1 MKVGQ
6 WVAFAGLVLTLAGH
20 AQVVPA
26 STPAPLQRSIS
37 SSQQFIVY
45 YQDRTVRSRV
55 VRKLEDIKFL
65 WLKRL
70 NLRDSWKAP
79 IIVRL
84 QTLRPPNYP
93 RIATGVYESDANEL
107 KIQIDIYEPSVIQSP
122 EFDVEVYG
130 ALCLELAYRN
140 TPLKAGKAFTKP
152 PTWLTEG
159 FTEDAQAA
167 ENGLPPGLY
176 NSVIE
181 RNPTFKL
188 EAFLKERPALLDA
201 TSRAIYRA
209 QAMGLLRALLGLPKG
224 PESLVDYISKLPTI
238 SNTDSAPLQA
248 SFPLLAEDPK
258 QISKLWVLSMAN
270 ISAAARVDALS
281 VEETQKQLA
290 LILDV
295 TVPVDPKKEAKKD
308 PKKPDQKPEQKPERG
323 PGALPAIARSEQGK
337 YIMKQKADDLL
348 RLEVRAHPLLRPMVA
363 EYRAIVGELA
373 MKPKKNV
380 TSRLTENGAL
390 VDAIVGKSNQVE
402 DFMNWYEAT
411 KLETPSGNFTQAISS
426 DFSEPPPRT
435 DTLSRYLNDIESRG
449 W

>member
-1 MKVGQ
+1 MRA
-6 WVAFAGLVLTLAGH
+6 WAWAFVGLVFTMAGH
-20 AQVVPA
+20 AQTVPA
-26 STPAPLQRSIS
+26 STPVPLQRSIS
-37 SSQQFIVY
+37 SSQQFVVY
-45 YQDRTVRSRV
+45 YQDKAVRSRV
-55 VRKLEDIKFL
+55 VRKLEDIKAI

-70 NLRDSWKAP
+70 NLRDDWKAP

-93 RIATGVYESDANEL
+93 RISTGVYESDGDEL
-107 KIQIDIYEPSVIQSP
+107 KIQIDVYEPSVIQSP
-122 EFDVEVYG
+122 DFDIEVYG
-130 ALCLELAYRN
+130 ALCLEQAYRN

-152 PTWLTEG
+152 PAWLTEG
-159 FTEDAQAA
+159 FFEEAQTGDD
-167 ENGLPPGLY
+167 GLPPGLY

-188 EAFLKERPALLDA
+188 EAFLKERPPLLDA

-238 SNTDSAPLQA
+238 SNTDPDPLLA
-248 SFPLLAEDPK
+248 SFPLFADDPK

-281 VEETQKQLA
+281 VDETQKQLA
-290 LILDV
+290 MILDV
-295 TVPVDPKKEAKKD
+295 SVPVDPKKEAKKD
-308 PKKPDQKPEQKPERG
+308 PKKDPKKAEEKPERG
-323 PGALPAIARSEQGK
+323 PAALPAIARSEQGR

-348 RLEVRAHPLLRPMVA
+348 RLEVRAHPLLRPMVS
-363 EYRAIVGELA
+363 EYRAIVSELA
-373 MKPKKNV
+373 LKPKRNV
-380 TSRLTENGAL
+380 TSRIAQNGELIAG
-390 VDAIVGKSNQVE
+390 IVGKSSQVE

-411 KLETPSGNFTQAISS
+411 KLETSSGNFTQAISDS
-426 DFSEPPPRT
+426 MSEPPPRG
-435 DTLSRYLNDIESRG
+435 DTISRYLNDIESRG